1 MTDREANPRSAARS
15 SPDRVVDELVPET
28 VEWERLVRTYPIPAL
43 LLAAVGG
50 FVLGRNHGQEVVGA
64 LSAFAGRKVVRS
76 VNELLGE
83 DVLD

>member
-1 MTDREANPRSAARS
+1 MRESAAAADVRSA
-15 SPDRVVDELVPET
+15 PDRLVDELMPES

-50 FVLGRNHGQEVVGA
+50 FVLGRSRGTAVLEA
-64 LSAFAGRKVVRS
+64 LSAFAGRKVARS

-83 DVLD
+83 EVLD

>member
-1 MTDREANPRSAARS
+1 MDREPDPRSEARS
-15 SPDRVVDELVPET
+15 TPDRLVDELVPET
-28 VEWERLVRTYPIPAL
+28 VEWERLVRSYPLPAL

-50 FVLGRNHGQEVVGA
+50 FVLGRHHGQEVVGA

-83 DVLD
+83 DVLE